1 MESVGALL
9 PELHDLWSK
18 VIATP
23 AFWALD
29 VVSVEPLELGREA
42 INRCQLL
49 NDVTL
54 MGGNRS
60 TTCRRGPRQPVTIG
74 LSIAGAA
81 SYPTDPDLTVH
92 WKVPVKEYGGACVV
106 TQIVTLLALGICEE
120 HQIRTRPPHQHHSNR
135 GTAIGTGSGQRHG
148 FGQCLA
154 GCPGVR

>member
-1 MESVGALL
+1 MPLYAGSRSQSLRVPVRPDPGRYTEPIVESVGALL

-42 INRCQLL
+42 INRCQFL

-92 WKVPVKEYGGACVV
+92 WKVPSERVPA
-106 TQIVTLLALGICEE
+106 A
-120 HQIRTRPPHQHHSNR
+120 RAS
-135 GTAIGTGSGQRHG
+135 
-148 FGQCLA
+148 
-154 GCPGVR
+154 